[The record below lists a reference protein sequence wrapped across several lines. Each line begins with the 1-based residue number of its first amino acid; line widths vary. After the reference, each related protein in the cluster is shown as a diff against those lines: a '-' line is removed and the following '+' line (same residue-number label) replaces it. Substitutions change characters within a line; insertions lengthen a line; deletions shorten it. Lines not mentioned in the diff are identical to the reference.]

1 MIIVGLFLPLPTDT
15 DSAMHGTM
23 DTADDTLQAATTSV
37 HEAPA
42 IVGERP
48 AKASKTML
56 KSVQKTAA
64 LDSRKLTEANA
75 KIRSLEAQV
84 GRVHLTLNLE
94 LEPGTHYVLGPAVED
109 GILKQNR

>member
-75 KIRSLEAQV
+75 KIRSLGGATPLPQ
-84 GRVHLTLNLE
+84 E
-94 LEPGTHYVLGPAVED
+94 LEPGTHYVLGPVVED
-109 GILKQNR
+109 GILKQNW